1 MRLGYGLSLEQTQ
14 KLIMTPE
21 LRQAITILQLSALE
35 LTTYVDEQMLE
46 NPLLEVAEESPERKE
61 EREAEAEAEAMPI
74 SDEVQTEQKWEF
86 DWQEYFQDRDERP
99 VLRQEH
105 SDYVA
110 KQRVDPFIAAAPTL
124 QEHLLEQLHIQP
136 LGSNLSLCEYVVG
149 NLDDNGYLTISIE
162 DIAKEQRVTIDQAV
176 EALTIIQ
183 GLDPLGIGARCLEE
197 CLRLQLPL
205 IPDCPPEMN
214 EFLKQLE
221 NLAAGRLQKIAQTL
235 KLSLSRI
242 QELGDLVRN
251 SLDPKPGRR
260 FSGPDEV
267 RFIIPDVV
275 IEEIEGEYI
284 ILVNDTTV
292 PRLGINDAY
301 RKALGQE
308 QGAEIRKFVEQ
319 KLNSAAWL
327 IRSIEQ
333 RRMTLYKVANAIVRR
348 QTSFLRHGISYL
360 KPLTLKDIAD
370 EVGVHESTVSR
381 ATSNKYVQTPRG
393 VFQFKYFFANGV
405 GQEQGV
411 TTEGVKQV
419 LRDIIADEDP
429 KNPYSDQKIAV
440 LLKEKGME
448 ISRRTV
454 AKYRDELRIPATTV
468 RKRY

>member
-35 LTTYVDEQMLE
+35 LTTYVDQQMLE
-46 NPLLEVAEESPERKE
+46 NPLLEVSEESSESKE
-61 EREAEAEAEAMPI
+61 ERETEISPI
-74 SDEVQTEQKWEF
+74 SDEVVPEQKWEF

-99 VLRQEH
+99 LLRQER
-105 SDYVA
+105 SEYVVQ
-110 KQRVDPFIAAAPTL
+110 QRADPFITTAPTL
-124 QEHLLEQLHIQP
+124 QEHLIEQLHVQP
-136 LGSNLSLCEYVVG
+136 LESTLSLCEYIVG
-149 NLDDNGYLTISIE
+149 NLDDNGYLTISTE
-162 DIAKEQRVTIDQAV
+162 DIALEQNVTLDSAEQALNV
-176 EALTIIQ
+176 IQ
-183 GLDPLGIGARCLEE
+183 GLDPLGVGARSLEE

-205 IPDCPPEMN
+205 IQDCPPEMN

-221 NLAAGRLQKIAQTL
+221 NLAAGRLQKMAQTL
-235 KLSLSRI
+235 KLSISRI
-242 QELGDLVRN
+242 QELADLVRN

-260 FSGPDEV
+260 FSGPEEV
-267 RFIIPDVV
+267 RFIIPDIV

-301 RKALGQE
+301 RKALSQE
-308 QGAEIRKFVEQ
+308 QGTETRKFVEQ

-348 QTSFLRHGISYL
+348 QTSFLRQGMPYL
-360 KPLTLKDIAD
+360 KPLTLRDIAD

-381 ATSNKYVQTPRG
+381 ATSNKYIQTPRG
-393 VFQFKYFFANGV
+393 VFQFKFFFANGL
-405 GQEQGV
+405 GHEEGV
-411 TTEGVKQV
+411 TTGNVKQV
-419 LRDIIADEDP
+419 LRDIIAHEDP
-429 KNPYSDQKIAV
+429 KSPYSDQKIAT

>member
-35 LTTYVDEQMLE
+35 LTSYVDEQMLE
-46 NPLLEVAEESPERKE
+46 NPLLEVAEGSPENKE
-61 EREAEAEAEAMPI
+61 ESETETEVTPI
-74 SDEVQTEQKWEF
+74 SDEVQPEQKWEF

-99 VLRQEH
+99 VLRQER
-105 SDYVA
+105 SDYVE
-110 KQRVDPFIAAAPTL
+110 KQRVDPFITAAPTL
-124 QEHLLEQLHIQP
+124 QEYLLEQLHVQP
-136 LGSNLSLCEYVVG
+136 LKGALALCEYVVG

-162 DIAKEQRVTIDQAV
+162 DIAKEQNVTIDLAE
-176 EALTIIQ
+176 EALTIVQ
-183 GLDPLGIGARCLEE
+183 GLDPLGIGARSLEE

-235 KLSLSRI
+235 KLSLNRI

-260 FSGPDEV
+260 FSGADEV
-267 RFIIPDVV
+267 RFIVPDVV

-308 QGAEIRKFVEQ
+308 EGTEVRKFVEQ

-348 QTSFLRHGISYL
+348 QTSFLRQGIAYL
-360 KPLTLKDIAD
+360 KPLTLRDIAD

-393 VFQFKYFFANGV
+393 VFQFKFFFANGL

-411 TTEGVKQV
+411 TTNGIKQV
-419 LRDIIADEDP
+419 LRDLIANEDP
-429 KNPYSDQKIAV
+429 KNPYSDQKLTI
-440 LLKEKGME
+440 LLQEKGME